1 MLYNVLSLLGPY
13 VVNVCIYIYICARGY
28 VYLSLSICILSL
40 SLSICI
46 LSLSLSLLSS
56 LSSLSLSIYH
66 YHIYILY
73 TAIGK
78 SDAASNWPLDQLERG
93 KKIIRSE
100 SQAARHFFYLE
111 KASGYIF
118 INYTMA

>member
-1 MLYNVLSLLGPY
+1 MGPY
-13 VVNVCIYIYICARGY
+13 VVNVCIYIYVPVDMY
-28 VYLSLSICILSL
+28 
-40 SLSICI
+40 
-46 LSLSLSLLSS
+46 
-56 LSSLSLSIYH
+56 IYH
-66 YHIYILY
+66 YLFVYYHYHYLSVYYHYHYHHYHYLSIIIIYIYILY

-100 SQAARHFFYLE
+100 SQAARHLFYLE